1 MTRKPHPPFR
11 ETPPTKSRP
20 PTTQPGGA
28 DARRVAFA
36 EITMPSIDVVRSM
49 LEGQPNG
56 QADAQEQPTGG
67 TRHERSS
74 LGPVVA
80 PVAGTLPGQDVREQI
95 ARELAM
101 EPALHGFL
109 RGADARLVA
118 LTDRLT
124 IDVAIRAAGNA
135 RRSRATAIDVPH
147 VQDAYEYVVGNKA
160 AQMKSVWM
168 AIAGVLLGAAIAS
181 GVAVG
186 LMESGPSYEPA
197 WWVGILVTGAAGMY
211 CGHKGWPDS
220 DHEAK

>member
-1 MTRKPHPPFR
+1 MPP
-11 ETPPTKSRP
+11 
-20 PTTQPGGA
+20 
-28 DARRVAFA
+28 
-36 EITMPSIDVVRSM
+36 IDVVRSM

-56 QADAQEQPTGG
+56 QAGAYEQPTGG

-80 PVAGTLPGQDVREQI
+80 PVAGTLPRQDVREQI

-124 IDVAIRAAGNA
+124 VEVAIRAAGNA
-135 RRSRATAIDVPH
+135 RISRATAIDVPH

-168 AIAGVLLGAAIAS
+168 AIAGLLLGAAMAS

-186 LMESGPSYEPA
+186 LMESGPSFEPA
-197 WWVGILVTGAAGMY
+197 WWAGVLVTGAVGLFF
-211 CGHKGWPDS
+211 GRKGWPDPVT
-220 DHEAK
+220 K